1 MESNA
6 GHSRF
11 RVVGIRPWASEHTDT
26 APSELRTFFE
36 GQEGDVDDLRTLTAS
51 FGAEFTSMVQGGNR
65 DQAAITWR
73 GHRYDLDLE
82 PLR

>member
-1 MESNA
+1 
-6 GHSRF
+6 
-11 RVVGIRPWASEHTDT
+11 
-26 APSELRTFFE
+26 LRTFFE
-36 GQEGDVDDLRTLTAS
+36 GQEGDVDDLRALTAS
-51 FGAEFTSMVQGGNR
+51 FGAEFSSMVQGASR

>member
-11 RVVGIRPWASEHTDT
+11 RVVGIRPWESEHTDT
-26 APSELRTFFE
+26 LPNELRTFFE
-36 GQEGDVDDLRTLTAS
+36 GQEGDVDDLRALTAS

-73 GHRYDLDLE
+73 
-82 PLR
+82 